1 MSALHA
7 AVENNSTSEVS
18 RLVRLGHDV
27 NSKNEKGQTPLHIA
41 AVKKNTAMV
50 KLLCELGADPS
61 IRNQFNE
68 TPLFTAFIKHYGP
81 SNDKDMIH
89 AVDIMEVLLEHGA
102 KIEEA
107 DSDGWN
113 ILHASTARRKLYA
126 IRKILE
132 AGMDVD
138 SLVEETGQTP
148 LSIAVEDNSV
158 ECAKLLLN
166 AGADFKKGFRNPVDI
181 PKFFDGDL
189 SWWKNPPQEIKR
201 IQKVKNIFNK

>member
-18 RLVRLGHDV
+18 RLVKLGHDV
-27 NSKNEKGQTPLHIA
+27 NSKNERGQTPLHIA

-61 IRNQFNE
+61 LRNQWNE

-89 AVDIMEVLLEHGA
+89 AVDIMEVLLEYGA
-102 KIEEA
+102 KIEGS

-113 ILHASTARRKLYA
+113 ILHVSTARRKL
-126 IRKILE
+126 
-132 AGMDVD
+132 
-138 SLVEETGQTP
+138 SLQ
-148 LSIAVEDNSV
+148 L
-158 ECAKLLLN
+158 
-166 AGADFKKGFRNPVDI
+166 R
-181 PKFFDGDL
+181 
-189 SWWKNPPQEIKR
+189 
-201 IQKVKNIFNK
+201 